1 MGSYRGDAGLRA
13 FRAELADTL
22 VDQDVFADDG
32 PFRAR
37 LSVAGIGGVGFVD
50 ADVSPVR
57 SRRRAGDVPGGSGV
71 FLLRARSADGVLEHR
86 GGAEPI
92 RPGRLVV
99 VPAGESFTVSYRG
112 PARLTFLA
120 VPGPVVARRYP
131 QFAGA
136 IRGTALSPFTHRL
149 FGALRSAAPGE
160 ATTAAAV
167 LDALLGAV
175 AGELTPPGPGAD
187 VRADAARLVE
197 EHLGDPRLGVAF
209 LASRLGVSVR
219 TVHRAF
225 ADGGESAAAS
235 IRRRRLE
242 EAARRL
248 LRNAAPVGVVAA
260 DLGFASA
267 SRFAEQFRARY
278 GCPPSRWREQADA
291 VARIVSPH

>member
-1 MGSYRGDAGLRA
+1 MGSYRGDAGLAA

-22 VDQDVFADDG
+22 VDQDVVAGDG
-32 PFRAR
+32 PFRGR
-37 LSVAGIGGVGFVD
+37 LSVAGTGGVGVVD

-57 SRRRAGDVPGGSGV
+57 SRRRAADVPAGSGV
-71 FLLRARSADGVLEHR
+71 FLLRARSADGVITHR

-99 VPAGESFTVSYRG
+99 VPAGESFAVSYRG
-112 PARLTFLA
+112 PARLTFL
-120 VPGPVVARRYP
+120 VLPGEIVARRYP
-131 QFAGA
+131 RFAGP
-136 IRGTALSPFTHRL
+136 IRGTALSPFAHRL
-149 FGALRSAAPGE
+149 FGSLRSAAPGE
-160 ATTAAAV
+160 AATAAAV

-175 AGELTPPGPGAD
+175 AGGLVPVGPD
-187 VRADAARLVE
+187 VHADAVRLIE
-197 EHLGDPRLGVAF
+197 EHLGDPRLGVPF
-209 LASRLGVSVR
+209 LAARLGVSVR
-219 TVHRAF
+219 TVHRVF

-248 LRNAAPVGVVAA
+248 LRDRTSVGAVAA

-278 GCPPSRWREQADA
+278 GCPPSRWHEQADA
-291 VARIVSPH
+291 VARIVSPR

>member
-1 MGSYRGDAGLRA
+1 MGSYRGEAGLRA

-22 VDQDVFADDG
+22 VDQDLVAGEG

-57 SRRRAGDVPGGSGV
+57 SHRSAGDVPAGSGV
-71 FLLRARSADGVLEHR
+71 FLLRARSADGVIEHR

-99 VPAGESFTVSYRG
+99 VPAGESFAVSYRG

-120 VPGPVVARRYP
+120 VPGAVVERRYP
-131 QFAGA
+131 RFAGP
-136 IRGTALSPFTHRL
+136 IRGTTLSPFAHRL
-149 FGALRSAAPGE
+149 FGALRSVAPGE

-167 LDALLGAV
+167 LDALLGTV
-175 AGELTPPGPGAD
+175 AGGLVPSGPAD
-187 VRADAARLVE
+187 AVRAGAARLVD

-225 ADGGESAAAS
+225 AEGGESAAAS

-242 EAARRL
+242 EGARRL
-248 LRNAAPVGVVAA
+248 RDGTPVGVVAA

-278 GCPPSRWREQADA
+278 GCPPSRWHERADP
-291 VARIVSPH
+291 VARIVSPG